1 MGVTL
6 KIRLKEDSSAAKGI
20 AERTGLGKL
29 RHVEVNQLW
38 VQEKVK
44 NKVIELTKVKGVDNL
59 ADALTKY
66 VGNEDLGKHMRGTH
80 VKVEW
85 GRHEIMPEVTEEI
98 QELPEGLEMGG
109 EGEQEGDL
117 EQGGLSFLGDGGEAR
132 GLKQWIRTTLDTTS
146 GNTNECSGNID
157 ESKDIHESNE
167 CSGNIDESKDIHESK
182 AHERPNSGNIE
193 GQQGHEN
200 TDGPTEKIGYSDSSN
215 NPTVKLNLDRY
226 SQMNSNGHTERIDY
240 SEWWNHML
248 GMAFKLSASKNAQG
262 KSYMGPYQHCS
273 WDIGSE
279 GKGICCR
286 FCTSERCHRW
296 SILWTRLAVL

>member
-1 MGVTL
+1 MVRGAAEAMGTQSILRDMGVTL

-109 EGEQEGDL
+109 
-117 EQGGLSFLGDGGEAR
+117 R
-132 GLKQWIRTTLDTTS
+132 G
-146 GNTNECSGNID
+146 
-157 ESKDIHESNE
+157 
-167 CSGNIDESKDIHESK
+167 
-182 AHERPNSGNIE
+182 
-193 GQQGHEN
+193 
-200 TDGPTEKIGYSDSSN
+200 IG
-215 NPTVKLNLDRY
+215 
-226 SQMNSNGHTERIDY
+226 
-240 SEWWNHML
+240 
-248 GMAFKLSASKNAQG
+248 
-262 KSYMGPYQHCS
+262 
-273 WDIGSE
+273 
-279 GKGICCR
+279 GKGQGTEGHICQTPLISWVCLGN
-286 FCTSERCHRW
+286 FAIHLSQV
-296 SILWTRLAVL
+296 ILNCLL

>member
-1 MGVTL
+1 
-6 KIRLKEDSSAAKGI
+6 
-20 AERTGLGKL
+20 
-29 RHVEVNQLW
+29 
-38 VQEKVK
+38 
-44 NKVIELTKVKGVDNL
+44 
-59 ADALTKY
+59 
-66 VGNEDLGKHMRGTH
+66 MRGTH

-117 EQGGLSFLGDGGEAR
+117 EQGGLSFLGNGGKAR

-146 GNTNECSGNID
+146 GNTNECSENID
-157 ESKDIHESNE
+157 ESKDIHESKAHE
-167 CSGNIDESKDIHESK
+167 RHKQFEFIGFGHQSKFIHESK

-193 GQQGHEN
+193 GQHGHEN

-215 NPTVKLNLDRY
+215 NPTEKLNLDRY
-226 SQMNSNGHTERIDY
+226 NQMNSDGHNERIDY
-240 SEWWNHML
+240 SML
-248 GMAFKLSASKNAQG
+248 GMSFKLSASKNTLG

-273 WDIGSE
+273 CDNGSD

-286 FCTSERCHRW
+286 FCNSERCHRW
-296 SILWTRLAVL
+296 SILCTRLAVL